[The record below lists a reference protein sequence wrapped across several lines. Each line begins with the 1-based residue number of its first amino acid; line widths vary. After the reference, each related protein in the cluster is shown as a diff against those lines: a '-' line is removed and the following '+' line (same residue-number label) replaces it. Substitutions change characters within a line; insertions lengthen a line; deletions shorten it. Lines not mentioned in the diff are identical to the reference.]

1 LCVAVGFGDLAI
13 FAAIRRA
20 LSRVSNVCF
29 TPESRHWERFGGH
42 CGQMQRQWIFESALF
57 ANTIIFSATI
67 LVMASLRSL
76 KPRRLLRRI

>member
-1 LCVAVGFGDLAI
+1 LPNGAGEELRETNSTSLAN
-13 FAAIRRA
+13 AGMRREA
-20 LSRVSNVCF
+20 
-29 TPESRHWERFGGH
+29 ERFGGH

-76 KPRRLLRRI
+76 KPRRRLRRT